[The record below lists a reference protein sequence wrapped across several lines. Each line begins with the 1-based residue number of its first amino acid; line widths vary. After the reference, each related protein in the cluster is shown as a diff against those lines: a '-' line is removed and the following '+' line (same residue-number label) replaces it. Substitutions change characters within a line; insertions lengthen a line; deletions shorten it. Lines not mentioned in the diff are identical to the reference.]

1 MGEQRW
7 VFRRVTRR
15 DLAKGMAGAGV
26 GAAVLGARGL
36 VAPARARQDGPYNI
50 TFIQGVIADEFY
62 VTMEC
67 GMRSVAGSLNVD
79 LTVQGPQRF
88 DFTLQTPILDAV
100 IQTQPDGIL
109 IAPNDVQAMIA
120 PIQKAVDAGI
130 PVLCVDT
137 TINSDI
143 QIADVSSDNV
153 EGGRIAARA
162 LAEAIEESGKVYV
175 INVKPGISTTD
186 QREQGFREAIAEF
199 PDIEYIGQDY
209 CDDDANKAAELMN
222 AKIQAEPDLKG
233 VFGTNLFSAQG
244 AAAGIRQQ
252 GKQGQIR
259 VVGFD
264 AGPTQVNDLRTEVVD
279 ILIAQHP
286 ADIGITGLT
295 LMVEYLRTGEEPS
308 PNKLNTGYTVVTRD
322 NIEDPEV
329 AKYLY
334 ISDCG
339 QFVPPEGTP
348 MVVPAGG
355 AATPTA

>member
-7 VFRRVTRR
+7 VVRRLNRR
-15 DLAKGMAGAGV
+15 NLARGMAGLGV
-26 GAAVLGARGL
+26 GAAVLGGRGL
-36 VAPARARQDGPYNI
+36 ARPARARQGGPYDI

-62 VTMEC
+62 ITMEC
-67 GMRSVAGSLNVD
+67 GMRSVAESLNVN
-79 LTVQGPQRF
+79 LTVQGPERF
-88 DFTLQTPILDAV
+88 DFTLQTPILQAV
-100 IQTQPDGIL
+100 VQAQPDGIVM
-109 IAPNDVQAMIA
+109 APNDVQAMIA
-120 PIQKAVDAGI
+120 PIQAVVDAGI

-143 QIADVSSDNV
+143 QIADVSSDNI

-162 LAEAIEESGKVYV
+162 LAETLGNSGKVYV

-199 PDIEYIGQDY
+199 PDIEYLGQDY
-209 CDDDANKAAELMN
+209 CDDNAAIATEL
-222 AKIQAEPDLKG
+222 ATTKLQAEPDLKG
-233 VFGTNLFSAQG
+233 IFGTNLFAAQG
-244 AAAGIRQQ
+244 AAAGVRQA
-252 GKQGQIR
+252 GKQGEVRI
-259 VVGFD
+259 VGFD

-295 LMVEYLRTGEEPS
+295 MMVEYLETGEEPS

-322 NIEDPEV
+322 NIDDPEV

-334 ISDCG
+334 ISDCS
-339 QFVPPEGTP
+339 QYVAPEGTP
-348 MVVPAGG
+348 VVVPAGG
-355 AATPTA
+355 AGTPPA